1 MNYFGKVEVNVIPGP
16 NSDPERL
23 RFTWETVNITSNELI
38 LQLNWENDN
47 FKYVSTQGGY
57 ETL

>member
-1 MNYFGKVEVNVIPGP
+1 VAKEKIRVKNGRSLEMNYFDKVDVTVIPGP

-38 LQLNWENDN
+38 L
-47 FKYVSTQGGY
+47 
-57 ETL
+57 